1 MKFRCL
7 RNARKNASSKV
18 CFGKILGRVVTMM
31 VSVKPA
37 ARNTVGAGTA
47 QAKARAQL
55 QVSER

>member
-1 MKFRCL
+1 M